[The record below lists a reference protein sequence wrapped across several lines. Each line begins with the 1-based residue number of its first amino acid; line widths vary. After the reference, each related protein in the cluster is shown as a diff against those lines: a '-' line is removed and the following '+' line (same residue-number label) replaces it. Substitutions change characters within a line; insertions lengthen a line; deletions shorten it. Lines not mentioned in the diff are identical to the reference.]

1 MCICK
6 DICKYIILE
15 HIMNLPFSHEED
27 MLGGYAS
34 YYKILQDDVDVDLF
48 SCMGQFSSHLFS

>member
-1 MCICK
+1 
-6 DICKYIILE
+6 
-15 HIMNLPFSHEED
+15 MNLPFSHDED